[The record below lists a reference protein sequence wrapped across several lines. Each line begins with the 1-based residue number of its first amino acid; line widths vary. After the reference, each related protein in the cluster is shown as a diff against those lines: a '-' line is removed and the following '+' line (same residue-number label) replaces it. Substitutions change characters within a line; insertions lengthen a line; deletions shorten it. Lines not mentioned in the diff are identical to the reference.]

1 MACKEKAESYLA
13 VTQLFSPTSALL
25 TERQKKKKH
34 PGTCL
39 LCLTLGEIGNDW
51 PVRQVG
57 LEALAYGCMLCLKRL
72 NVN

>member
-13 VTQLFSPTSALL
+13 VKQLFSPTSALL
-25 TERQKKKKH
+25 TERQKKKA
-34 PGTCL
+34 PRYL
-39 LCLTLGEIGNDW
+39 PVVSDLGEIGNDW